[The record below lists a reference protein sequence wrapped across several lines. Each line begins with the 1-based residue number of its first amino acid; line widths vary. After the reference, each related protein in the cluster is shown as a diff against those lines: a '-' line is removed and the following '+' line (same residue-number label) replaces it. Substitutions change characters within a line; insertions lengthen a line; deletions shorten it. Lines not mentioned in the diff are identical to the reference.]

1 MKEKGAALITV
12 IMVLL
17 ILTVLGLAMSLLMTQ
32 EDRASGRQDAQKLAL
47 YAAEAGLRRGEQ
59 ILRGTA
65 FVNVSNLLQHQS
77 TALQAWQETPTTPIH
92 PVFNAGKADLTTW
105 DSAHLGT
112 YLVDGSAEL
121 ANVQL
126 PLPGERGL
134 PAFYSIYV
142 RNNPTDPSGSATA
155 NSDGQV
161 RLISV
166 GWVASSADPNAS
178 WAARAVRAVKI
189 LEEEYSWSGFAQGQQ
204 TQKLG
209 TPGGT
214 GSGVYEG
221 GSSLPPT
228 GGP

>member
-1 MKEKGAALITV
+1 MREKGAALITV

-65 FVNVSNLLQHQS
+65 FVNVSNLLQHQAA
-77 TALQAWQETPTTPIH
+77 ALQAWQETPTTPMH
-92 PVFNAGKADLTTW
+92 PVFVGGKADLTTW
-105 DSAHLGT
+105 DTMHLGT
-112 YLVDGSAEL
+112 YLIEGDTEL
-121 ANVQL
+121 ANIQL

-134 PAFYSIYV
+134 PAFYSLYV
-142 RNNPTDPSGSATA
+142 RNNPTDPSRSATA

-161 RLISV
+161 RLIAV
-166 GWVASSADPNAS
+166 GWVANSADPGQS
-178 WAARAVRAVKI
+178 WAARGVKAVKI

-209 TPGGT
+209 SPGGT

-221 GSSLPPT
+221 GIPEPAPT
-228 GGP
+228 GP

>member
-1 MKEKGAALITV
+1 M
-12 IMVLL
+12 
-17 ILTVLGLAMSLLMTQ
+17 
-32 EDRASGRQDAQKLAL
+32 
-47 YAAEAGLRRGEQ
+47 
-59 ILRGTA
+59 
-65 FVNVSNLLQHQS
+65 
-77 TALQAWQETPTTPIH
+77 
-92 PVFNAGKADLTTW
+92 
-105 DSAHLGT
+105 GT
-112 YLVDGSAEL
+112 YLVDGNVEL

-178 WAARAVRAVKI
+178 WGARAVRAVKI

>member
-1 MKEKGAALITV
+1 MKEKGAALVTV

-47 YAAEAGLRRGEQ
+47 YAAEAALRRGER
-59 ILRGTA
+59 ILQGTA
-65 FVNVSNLLQHQS
+65 FVNVSTLLQHQPA
-77 TALQAWQETPTTPIH
+77 ALQAWQETPTTPAH
-92 PVFNAGKADLTTW
+92 PEFQGNKPKLETW
-105 DSAHLGT
+105 DTAHLGT
-112 YLVDGSAEL
+112 YLMGGDVEL

-134 PAFYSIYV
+134 PAFYSLYV
-142 RNNPTDPSGSATA
+142 RNNPTDPSGNATT
-155 NSDGQV
+155 NSDGQI

-166 GWVASSADPNAS
+166 GWVANSADPDLS
-178 WAARAVRAVKI
+178 WAARGVKAVKI

-221 GSSLPPT
+221 GSSIPAPT
-228 GGP
+228 GP